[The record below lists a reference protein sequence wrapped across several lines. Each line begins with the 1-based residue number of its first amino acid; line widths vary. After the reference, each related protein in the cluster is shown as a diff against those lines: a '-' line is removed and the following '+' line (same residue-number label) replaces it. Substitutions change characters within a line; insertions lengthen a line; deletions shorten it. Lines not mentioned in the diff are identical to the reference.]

1 MEKAGISEDER
12 GMDCSD
18 ILDRL
23 ISPDL
28 PDSFCMVQRVYES
41 FLYSYY
47 IYVPDPGCGGVRM
60 VRDVC
65 DAGGII
71 SPILRLPFTLIIG
84 ISGDILRGI

>member
-1 MEKAGISEDER
+1 MPEDER
-12 GMDCSD
+12 RMDGSD
-18 ILDRL
+18 IPGHSL
-23 ISPDL
+23 SPDL
-28 PDSFCMVQRVYES
+28 PDSFCMVQHIYES
-41 FLYSYY
+41 LVYSYY
-47 IYVPDPGCGGVRM
+47 IYVPYPGRGGVRV